1 MGGPVKTFENYS
13 HSHIDGLVI
22 ETARVLAG
30 LETPGGQLGLRGNTP
45 RGHRQPGGGA
55 QGGEGQGGVVL
66 VSDHGALEQAQRG
79 VTSDQHRHRPHH
91 DQLACHFMYQ
101 AHCVP
106 FYGHQL
112 DIFATISAA
121 EYLK

>member
-45 RGHRQPGGGA
+45 RGH
-55 QGGEGQGGVVL
+55 
-66 VSDHGALEQAQRG
+66 
-79 VTSDQHRHRPHH
+79 
-91 DQLACHFMYQ
+91 
-101 AHCVP
+101 
-106 FYGHQL
+106 
-112 DIFATISAA
+112 
-121 EYLK
+121 